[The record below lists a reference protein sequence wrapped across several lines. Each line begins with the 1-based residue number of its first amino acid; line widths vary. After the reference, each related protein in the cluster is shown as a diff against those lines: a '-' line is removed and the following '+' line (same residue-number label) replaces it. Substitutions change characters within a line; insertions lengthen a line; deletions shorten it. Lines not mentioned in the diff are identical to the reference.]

1 MILVY
6 THPNHFAVNQV
17 KALLE
22 IRGLKCQMR
31 NEFAVGG
38 LGEIAPIDAWP
49 ELWLEHDR
57 DYQRALEIIE
67 RDARSADGSD
77 WFCGH
82 CGEQNAA
89 SFEVCW
95 ACNRDRYREND
106 R

>member
-17 KALLE
+17 KSLLE
-22 IRGLKCQMR
+22 ARGIRCQMR

-49 ELWLEHDR
+49 ELWLEQDD
-57 DYQRALEIIE
+57 DYQTAQAIID
-67 RDARSADGSD
+67 RDARAADGDD

-82 CGEQNAA
+82 CGERNAA

-95 ACNRDRYREND
+95 ACHRE
-106 R
+106 RPGQA